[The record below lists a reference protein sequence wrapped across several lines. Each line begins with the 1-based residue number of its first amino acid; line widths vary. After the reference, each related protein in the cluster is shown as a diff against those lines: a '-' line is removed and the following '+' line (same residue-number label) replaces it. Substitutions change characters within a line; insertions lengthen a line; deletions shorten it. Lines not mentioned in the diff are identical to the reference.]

1 MKNEQISD
9 FYHSLISFM
18 VLSKQQVIAIGAKH
32 DLTPMQAHVLFLI
45 NPDNPQPMSHLSSL
59 LSCDASNI
67 TGLIDGLEH
76 KELIYRVEKPG
87 DRRVKMIALK
97 PSGAALRQQFLAELT
112 KVCEEHLFQTFTA
125 QEKQEFARL
134 INKTITACPNS
145 TK

>member
-1 MKNEQISD
+1 VEKEQIPN

-18 VLSKQQVIAIGAKH
+18 VLSKQQVIAIGAQH

-76 KELIYRVEKPG
+76 KALIYRTEKPG
-87 DRRVKMIALK
+87 DRRVKIIALLPK
-97 PSGAALRQQFLAELT
+97 GITVRQQFLDAFAEA
-112 KVCEEHLFQTFTA
+112 CETRVFSTFTA
-125 QEKQEFARL
+125 QEKQQFAHL
-134 INKTITACPNS
+134 IAKSIASCPN
-145 TK
+145 KP